1 MLTAAILLTVLSI
14 LFAGTGAYAWR
25 EAFLTFRMVGE
36 ALDEAKKRPEPSV
49 ALPAP
54 LPAPVL
60 APVRSGRT
68 LVREPGVDSVE
79 APALFSKEQRREA
92 IAKKANDPEFAERI
106 EKTFR
111 YRTTAHWLP
120 QWKR

>member
-1 MLTAAILLTVLSI
+1 MDTLAIVSVVASA
-14 LFAGTGAYAWR
+14 LFAGSGFWAWHKAVLMLRQATECLNGAKNLAN
-25 EAFLTFRMVGE
+25 
-36 ALDEAKKRPEPSV
+36 RPV
-49 ALPAP
+49 ALPVP
-54 LPAPVL
+54 SPAPFL

-68 LVREPGVDSVE
+68 LVREPNAGSAE

-92 IAKKANDPEFAERI
+92 IAEKANDPEFAERI